1 MPIIIIALIAL
12 LGGGASVAAEH
23 ALPGD
28 VLYPVKVHVNEQV
41 RSVLAFTVEDRAA
54 WEAERAERRLEEA
67 GELSVR
73 EKIAVDVRAQIE
85 ANFKAFADRVQ
96 ERIKALEASG
106 DVEAAANV
114 ASRFEIALNAH
125 DRILERLAARD
136 AESRSELQS
145 LETRVHVELDETVRD
160 RVEAEAKIAARA
172 HAETAEAAA
181 GKINAAENVLASVQS
196 YIQNWQDT
204 LGATAT
210 AQAQTRVSAAQ
221 ALVVQAKARVGAK
234 AYGEAFNL
242 AQAAIRTAQ
251 GARVLIEVQGR
262 LNAEVRASMSPSPSS
277 SPNPTASSRV
287 RGGVEAEERININLG
302 L

>member
-136 AESRSELQS
+136 AESRSELQP
-145 LETRVHVELDETVRD
+145 LEIRVHAELDETVRD

-181 GKINAAENVLASVQS
+181 GKINAAENVIASVQS